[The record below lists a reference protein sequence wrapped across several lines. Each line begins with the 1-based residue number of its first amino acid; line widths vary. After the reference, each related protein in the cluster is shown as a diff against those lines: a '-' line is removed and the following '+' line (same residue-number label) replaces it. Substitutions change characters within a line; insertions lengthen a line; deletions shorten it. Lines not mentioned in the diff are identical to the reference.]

1 MIRQLAEH
9 DHLPDYQVAFDDKAD
24 MVVFTNRGTMS
35 PAPLIEGSIPPLQ
48 SDTYEEARQAASGWP
63 DVRLYRGVGMP
74 AKQGSYRGLPD
85 CGAGAPMISAFFRF

>member
-35 PAPLIEGSIPPLQ
+35 PAPLIEGNIPPLQ
-48 SDTYEEARQAASGWP
+48 SDTYEEARQACPWMARCAAVSGRRHAGETGIVP
-63 DVRLYRGVGMP
+63 GPARLRG
-74 AKQGSYRGLPD
+74 Q
-85 CGAGAPMISAFFRF
+85 AP